1 MENSKRQS
9 RIKNALRSIK
19 RIEAKTLPIHMIK
32 KDTHEALQKNINNN
46 DIINKLL
53 ESINFTHI
61 CNELMIKINAL
72 NDSRNTQYN
81 YCIGGSNAW
90 YNIFNDYY
98 DNNYLSEY
106 EKSAI
111 HKNNDHKYYYFINDD
126 SDKYIDYFCTALQ
139 KLLDELISNI
149 SDKLNEN
156 IKIILNDTN
165 KQVHLL
171 ASFNNNNCDKLLFID
186 SSESRKFREKL
197 KFRDLT
203 HILQLSLTIS
213 DDVPLPKPS
222 QTPKP
227 SQSFQQFQPSQT
239 PKQRAPRKTIAQQQQ
254 EEQEQKQ
261 ETLRIRALAT
271 ATRAAR
277 AEARTARE
285 SIVNKARGINGGAL
299 IYTGIISKK
308 ILLFEINFCNK
319 HDNRYKLI
327 TTLDDLILPNHYL
340 NIYGLFIFLKIS
352 KIKYFIPR
360 DKYNVFKIRE
370 HIYNKLV
377 LIKEYKTVAL
387 FDILKIYN
395 NTFLEYKIPKDY
407 LYDEL
412 YKLALTSNPQIE
424 EFINDTEAIINEYFR
439 PYINKAIFDIN
450 NEIKSLVFK
459 DAYNIDKRGSDYS
472 GIYVVGGDAIRRYK
486 YDASITK
493 DIDSKLY
500 MPDELDINRNINNY
514 NIINRCIYDNLFKLL
529 SFLICSPNFFNS
541 FPEEKLYK
549 EFKKTST
556 HNYDCKVSFE
566 LKSSDENILNFKYR
580 QTPNNLYPVDL
591 YSLDYRC
598 VIIFEYKYSNGKT
611 EVYRH
616 NYDIAFID
624 ISLEKSQ
631 DNNYEKYAVISNNLP
646 IASLDFLIKDLI
658 KTYND
663 DTSSLLRFINGKI
676 NKDYDRF
683 KSLTELS
690 KQSSKIFNIDNTTK
704 EIIYYKSSA
713 IINNKQLDN
722 ILPYNITPEIYDK
735 YKYYYDLFTRIYD
748 HDTNYRVTK
757 RIKYDYVQSLLEKK
771 DKDIRYK
778 AEAKAKSKSKAKK
791 LTTIGGYKDDDND
804 NDKEIERYYSNYRL
818 KKDTN
823 EITTITDD
831 LIDADIY
838 INKIMTIENEIEP
851 EKLNLLFKKLIS
863 NK

>member
-1 MENSKRQS
+1 MEESKRKL
-9 RIKNALRSIK
+9 RLNNALRSIK

-32 KDTHEALQKNINNN
+32 KDTHETLQKNINNN
-46 DIINKLL
+46 DIINTLL

-111 HKNNDHKYYYFINDD
+111 HKNNDHKYYYFINND
-126 SDKYIDYFCTALQ
+126 SDRYIDYFLTAL
-139 KLLDELISNI
+139 KNLLDELIYNI
-149 SDKLNEN
+149 SNKLNEN

-165 KQVHLL
+165 KKVQLL
-171 ASFNNNNCDKLLFID
+171 ASFNKNNNNSDKLLFID
-186 SSESRKFREKL
+186 SPESRKFREKL
-197 KFRDLT
+197 EFRDLT
-203 HILQLSLTIS
+203 YILQLSLTIS
-213 DDVPLPKPS
+213 DDVPLIKPS
-222 QTPKP
+222 QIPQVLITRTSQAPKP
-227 SQSFQQFQPSQT
+227 
-239 PKQRAPRKTIAQQQQ
+239 RAPRKTNAQKQQ
-254 EEQEQKQ
+254 EEEEKRQ
-261 ETLRIRALAT
+261 ETLINRTLAA

-285 SIVNKARGINGGAL
+285 TKVTSARGIKGGA
-299 IYTGIISKK
+299 ITYNGVISKK

-319 HDNRYKLI
+319 DDKRYNLI
-327 TTLDDLILPNHYL
+327 TTLNDLILPNHYL
-340 NIYGLFIFLKIS
+340 NIYGLFIFLKIA

-370 HIYNKLV
+370 YIYNKLV
-377 LIKEYKTVAL
+377 LINEYKTTAL
-387 FDILKIYN
+387 FNILNLYK

-412 YKLALTSNPQIE
+412 YKLALTSNPKIE
-424 EFINDTEAIINEYFR
+424 AYINNIEATINECFR
-439 PYINKAIFDIN
+439 PYVNKVIYNINE
-450 NEIKSLVFK
+450 EIKSLVFENAFSSSK
-459 DAYNIDKRGSDYS
+459 KGSDYS

-486 YDASITK
+486 YDASVTK
-493 DIDSKLY
+493 DIDSKIY
-500 MPDELDINRNINNY
+500 IPDELDINNNINNF

-529 SFLICSPNFFNS
+529 SFLICSSNIFSSIP
-541 FPEEKLYK
+541 PENLSKIFE
-549 EFKKTST
+549 KTST

-566 LKSSDENILNFKYR
+566 LKSSDEDILNFKYR
-580 QTPNNLYPVDL
+580 QLPNNLYPVDL

-598 VIIFEYKYSNGKT
+598 VIIFEYIYSNGKT

-646 IASLDFLIKDLI
+646 IASLDFIIKDLI

-663 DTSSLLRFINGKI
+663 DKLSLLRFINGKI
-676 NKDYDRF
+676 TKDYDRF

-690 KQSSKIFNIDNTTK
+690 KKSSKIFTINKPTK
-704 EIIYYKSSA
+704 EITYNKPS
-713 IINNKQLDN
+713 IISNNIILDN
-722 ILPYNITPEIYDK
+722 ILPYNITPEISAK
-735 YKYYYDLFTRIYD
+735 FNYYYNLFIRIYD
-748 HDTNYRVTK
+748 HNITTRVTK
-757 RIKYDYVQSLLEKK
+757 RIKYDYEKSLLEKK
-771 DKDIRYK
+771 DKDIRD
-778 AEAKAKSKSKAKK
+778 KAKK
-791 LTTIGGYKDDDND
+791 LTTRGGYKEYDND
-804 NDKEIERYYSNYRL
+804 EVIERYYSNYRL

-823 EITTITDD
+823 EITTITDK
-831 LIDADIY
+831 LNDADKY
-838 INKIMTIENEIEP
+838 IGNIMTIKNELEP
-851 EKLNLLFKKLIS
+851 ETLNLYFKKLIS